1 MLALAHVKFKKTLK
15 AHLHTKHQ
23 SISRSH
29 NDSQRSRILCN
40 LSKRIGDIHH
50 FGPPKKHVCKTP
62 GLVPAPSAVKPHLFV
77 RRRKAKT
84 SPGSTPSGK
93 TITWW
98 HRTVE
103 LLKNET
109 RPPYLFS
116 FRWGWCTLADV
127 IWDSRERLLPGSHV
141 MILPD
146 LASLGCGIIGNHPP
160 HSIPKLFNCSSEH
173 SWASVWLDT
182 FSQQNS
188 YQKILRGSERKILG
202 ALNQPFS
209 LVSPPNHIQLRC
221 SGIKVAEMSGATK
234 ALNAR

>member
-1 MLALAHVKFKKTLK
+1 MLALAHVKLKKKLK

-29 NDSQRSRILCN
+29 DDSQRSRILCN

-50 FGPPKKHVCKTP
+50 FGPPKKHGCKTP

-103 LLKNET
+103 PFKNET
-109 RPPYLFS
+109 RPPCVFS

-127 IWDSRERLLPGSHV
+127 IWDSRERLRGSHV
-141 MILPD
+141 MIWQYLRITSFWD
-146 LASLGCGIIGNHPP
+146 LARSCQPWLQYHRQSPASP
-160 HSIPKLFNCSSEH
+160 HS
-173 SWASVWLDT
+173 
-182 FSQQNS
+182 
-188 YQKILRGSERKILG
+188 
-202 ALNQPFS
+202 
-209 LVSPPNHIQLRC
+209 
-221 SGIKVAEMSGATK
+221 
-234 ALNAR
+234 